1 MVYRFTFSC
10 EEGDPNFRRVFEADA
25 DATFLELH
33 EAILK
38 SVGYPDDQMTSF
50 FLCNDE
56 WEKGQEVTLV
66 EMDSNFEYD
75 NMVMNETRLSDL
87 IEEVG
92 QRLIYIF
99 DPMFE
104 RYFFG
109 SLKEIK
115 PGAMNGVEC
124 VESKGKAPKQLKS
137 DDPLA
142 GVGGGKGGNDDFIFD
157 SVIMRNWLTILCGNL
172 VVHTDL
178 GRYLFRF
185 LHDLVCGLRHAFSVE
200 LYDLGKIITDLCL
213 KILFIEQ
220 HSLGIAADISLSV
233 GCFRVLA
240 QDDLFVP
247 DIHRV
252 YDGVITDHSFFIHN
266 LSSLWNR
273 AAPFDGCR
281 PCPLLSVLQA
291 KNDKPCYN
299 EYHKADADNHLS
311 VHVRFPPFSF

>member
-1 MVYRFTFSC
+1 MWAHYVKNMIYRFTFSC
-10 EEGDPNFRRVFEADA
+10 EEGDPAFRRVFEADA
-25 DATFLELH
+25 DATFLQLH

-115 PGAMNGVEC
+115 PGSMNGVEC

-142 GVGGGKGGNDDFIFD
+142 GAGGKGGDDDFMFD
-157 SVIMRNWLTILCGNL
+157 DEFKDEL
-172 VVHTDL
+172 DL
-178 GRYLFRF
+178 GDIDYEGFQ
-185 LHDLVCGLRHAFSVE
+185 DLSF
-200 LYDLGKIITDLCL
+200 
-213 KILFIEQ
+213 
-220 HSLGIAADISLSV
+220 
-233 GCFRVLA
+233 
-240 QDDLFVP
+240 DDGTMF
-247 DIHRV
+247 
-252 YDGVITDHSFFIHN
+252 
-266 LSSLWNR
+266 
-273 AAPFDGCR
+273 
-281 PCPLLSVLQA
+281 
-291 KNDKPCYN
+291 
-299 EYHKADADNHLS
+299 
-311 VHVRFPPFSF
+311 

>member
-1 MVYRFTFSC
+1 MIYKFTFSC
-10 EEGDPNFRRVFEADA
+10 EEGDQNFRRVFEADP

-50 FLCNDE
+50 FICNDE

-87 IEEVG
+87 IEEQG

-115 PGAMNGVEC
+115 PGTMNGVEC
-124 VESKGKAPKQLKS
+124 VESTGRPPKQLKS

-142 GVGGGKGGNDDFIFD
+142 GIGAGQGGIDSEFDDEFRD
-157 SVIMRNWLTILCGNL
+157 EL
-172 VVHTDL
+172 DL
-178 GRYLFRF
+178 GDIDMEGFQ
-185 LHDLVCGLRHAFSVE
+185 DLSFE
-200 LYDLGKIITDLCL
+200 
-213 KILFIEQ
+213 
-220 HSLGIAADISLSV
+220 
-233 GCFRVLA
+233 
-240 QDDLFVP
+240 
-247 DIHRV
+247 
-252 YDGVITDHSFFIHN
+252 DGSMF
-266 LSSLWNR
+266 
-273 AAPFDGCR
+273 
-281 PCPLLSVLQA
+281 
-291 KNDKPCYN
+291 
-299 EYHKADADNHLS
+299 
-311 VHVRFPPFSF
+311 